1 MSNGAIHDHRPY
13 EYFTTFNGI
22 GSGGSMNDPMYQNIH
37 CKGLHEPQSGR
48 NKKRFLKRERL
59 KEERKQSS
67 SYGKPRCKKTK
78 GFI

>member
-1 MSNGAIHDHRPY
+1 MSIGAIHDHTPF
-13 EYFTTFNGI
+13 ECISTFNGI
-22 GSGGSMNDPMYQNIH
+22 GSSGCMSNPMYKNV
-37 CKGLHEPQSGR
+37 CSLGKLETQSGR
-48 NKKRFLKRERL
+48 NKKRFLKREQL